1 MQQPT
6 NPEPHTNPNASTAA
20 VSAVR
25 PEIVAV
31 AKLVTDAKNDPA
43 IQSLM
48 GPLATIFPENVRN
61 ISQHHLHVRNAVQA
75 VLVLIGSVLGFVL
88 GVSNTPGF
96 CNLLGYIIP
105 FLAASNYNPFL
116 CGYAG
121 YLSLGYIASW
131 LSVGTFNLIY
141 TIAYGDKEFF
151 LTAQRRAELANRM
164 RIPENALADEFSS
177 IRAQLRSG
185 PTTIAGARREDLIEL
200 LKAIMSSDDPEK
212 IRAIYE
218 RHAAAFNTALETL
231 RAQILSTP
239 NPTPAGQTI
248 ALGAQQ
254 MPAQARSTPR
264 GSAVFGSNLS
274 GEVGRPA
281 SETTLRTAEG
291 TDSPQSTAPGA
302 APAAPQNP
310 VPPEDARAFFERI
323 LNTLTQMPTGSTRSQ
338 RTGSLQSAANVTAM
352 QQQYESLAPYQRG
365 LFARYSPRPAGVG
378 LNPDQSSPR
387 SNPATGV
394 VGSRDALGSRLDLA

>member
-6 NPEPHTNPNASTAA
+6 TQGQNPNADASAA
-20 VSAVR
+20 TSVVR

-31 AKLVTDAKNDPA
+31 AKLVTDARNDPA

-61 ISQHHLHVRNAVQA
+61 ISQRHLHIRNAVQA
-75 VLVLIGSVLGFVL
+75 VLVLLGSVLGFVL

-131 LSVGTFNLIY
+131 LSVGSFNLIY
-141 TIAYGDKEFF
+141 TIMYGDKEFF
-151 LTAQRRAELANRM
+151 LTAQRKADLATRM
-164 RIPENALADEFSS
+164 RIPPNELADEFES
-177 IRAQLRSG
+177 IRQQLRSG

-200 LKAIMSSDDPEK
+200 LKAIMSSDDPER

-231 RAQILSTP
+231 RAQILATP

-248 ALGAQQ
+248 ALGSQQ
-254 MPAQARSTPR
+254 PTPAQIRATPT
-264 GSAVFGSNLS
+264 GSAVFNSNIS
-274 GEVGRPA
+274 GEMERRA
-281 SETTLRTAEG
+281 SQTTLHTAEG
-291 TDSPQSTAPGA
+291 TESPQSA
-302 APAAPQNP
+302 APSSVAPTNAAPQP

-323 LNTLTQMPTGSTRSQ
+323 LNALSQMPTGSTRSQ
-338 RTGSLQSAANVTAM
+338 RTGSLQSAAHISAM
-352 QQQYESLAPYQRG
+352 QQQYETLAPYQRG
-365 LFARYSPRPAGVG
+365 LFARYSPRPEGSR

-387 SNPATGV
+387 SNPAAGV
-394 VGSRDALGSRLDLA
+394 VGSRAASVLDLA